1 MKQIVALVITV
12 VSVGRSVGHAV
23 VGAVVVWLELA
34 ALGKLFGL
42 GASFL
47 KGGEGAFCAL
57 GLHLLHELLDV
68 DAFLPYDA
76 HDIQLQLSAMQLL
89 LELFYLVQSN

>member
-1 MKQIVALVITV
+1 M
-12 VSVGRSVGHAV
+12 

-34 ALGKLFGL
+34 ALGKLFGP
-42 GASFL
+42 GVSFL
-47 KGGEGAFCAL
+47 KRGEGAFGAV
-57 GLHLLHELLDV
+57 GLHVLHELLDV
-68 DAFLPYDA
+68 DAFLPYYA

>member
-34 ALGKLFGL
+34 ALGKLFGP

-47 KGGEGAFCAL
+47 EGGEGAFGAV
-57 GLHLLHELLDV
+57 GLHVLHKLLHV
-68 DAFLPYDA
+68 NAFLPYYA
-76 HDIQLQLSAMQLL
+76 HDILLQLLAMQLL

>member
-12 VSVGRSVGHAV
+12 VSIGRSVGHAV
-23 VGAVVVWLELA
+23 VGVVVVWLELA
-34 ALGKLFGL
+34 ALGKLFGP

-47 KGGEGAFCAL
+47 EGGEGAFGAV
-57 GLHLLHELLDV
+57 GLHVLHKLLHV
-68 DAFLPYDA
+68 NAFLPYYA
-76 HDIQLQLSAMQLL
+76 HDILLQLLAMQLL